1 LGLIPR
7 INPGACTTFEI
18 LGQYHLEVEG
28 EDFYIDLLF
37 YHLRLRCFV
46 VIDLKVEAFKP
57 EFSGKMSFYVS
68 AVDDLL
74 KHRDDM
80 PTIGMILCKKKKQ
93 KIVEYALRDMNKPI
107 GVSTY
112 QLREALPDQL
122 QGSLP
127 TVEQL
132 EAELEAVELEIE
144 EE

>member
-1 LGLIPR
+1 M
-7 INPGACTTFEI
+7 
-18 LGQYHLEVEG
+18 
-28 EDFYIDLLF
+28 
-37 YHLRLRCFV
+37 

-80 PTIGMILCKKKKQ
+80 PTIGMILCKNKKQ
-93 KIVEYALRDMNKPI
+93 KIVEYALRDLNKPI
-107 GVSTY
+107 GISTY
-112 QLREALPDQL
+112 QLREALPEQL

-132 EAELEAVELEIE
+132 EAELEAVEIEIE